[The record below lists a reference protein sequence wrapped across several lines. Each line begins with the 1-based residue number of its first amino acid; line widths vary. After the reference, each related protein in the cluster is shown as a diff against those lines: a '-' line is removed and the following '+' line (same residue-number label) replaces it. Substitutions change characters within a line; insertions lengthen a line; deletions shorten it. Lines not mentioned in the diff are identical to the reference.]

1 MFILVFI
8 DIYLFF
14 QFCGWGWGI
23 HPPYPLFHGGNEGWN
38 PHTSCSTVGAKVGAK
53 VEDRGILGM
62 RVGGMRDTSPRSPI
76 VEPGG

>member
-14 QFCGWGWGI
+14 QFCGWGI
-23 HPPYPLFHGGNEGWN
+23 YPPGGYIPHTPWFHGGSEGWN
-38 PHTSCSTVGAKVGAK
+38 PHTSCSTVGAK